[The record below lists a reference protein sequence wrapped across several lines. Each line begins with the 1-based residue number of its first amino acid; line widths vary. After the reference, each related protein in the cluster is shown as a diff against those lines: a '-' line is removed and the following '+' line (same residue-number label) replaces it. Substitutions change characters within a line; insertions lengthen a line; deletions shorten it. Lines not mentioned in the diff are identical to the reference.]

1 MKHTLATTCR
11 DTQRANAF
19 IGERRLVFVRAKL
32 LPPASGRRRVW
43 PNRLIPR
50 PAIWAFAALFV

>member
-32 LPPASGRRRVW
+32 LPPLVAGGAYG
-43 PNRLIPR
+43 PTG
-50 PAIWAFAALFV
+50 